1 MHSGSAPLALTL
13 SLKQQADKLRDWAF
27 FRIFGHLLP
36 VGNEPPAAAPIA
48 LPLHAQAPHGEA
60 VARRMGR
67 FHMYC
72 VSG

>member
-1 MHSGSAPLALTL
+1 MHSRSAPLALTL
-13 SLKQQADKLRDWAF
+13 SLKQQADKLSHWAF
-27 FRIFGHLLP
+27 FRIFRHHLPLE
-36 VGNEPPAAAPIA
+36 NEPPAGAPIA
-48 LPLHAQAPHGEA
+48 LPLHAQEPHGEA